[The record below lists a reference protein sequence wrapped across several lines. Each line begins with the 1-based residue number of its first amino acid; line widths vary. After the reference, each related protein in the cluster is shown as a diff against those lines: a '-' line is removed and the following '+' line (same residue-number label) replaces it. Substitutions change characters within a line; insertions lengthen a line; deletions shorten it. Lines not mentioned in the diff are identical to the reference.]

1 MNMKLNRTWVIAFA
15 IYFVVLL
22 TIIGLAYQGIV
33 PVKLSAIPFYDTL
46 GHFILLGSASYLGDK
61 APGGQVIN
69 IRPSRFTLPLAP
81 LLLTSFA
88 VVDESLQALSPLR
101 TCSLSDMTAN
111 LIGIWFFYWVA
122 TRK

>member
-1 MNMKLNRTWVIAFA
+1 MPKFGTNPGERSLSGRTMSNQA
-15 IYFVVLL
+15 
-22 TIIGLAYQGIV
+22 
-33 PVKLSAIPFYDTL
+33 
-46 GHFILLGSASYLGDK
+46 
-61 APGGQVIN
+61 QVIN